1 MKTHCHLPI
10 FLVYFLS
17 LHLHE
22 REGHEQGL
30 ERYKAA
36 RWRRDEKNRT
46 EAADGLVALANDV
59 YPLDTVSVATQT
71 DLTAMVLSALE
82 EDNQRMTTE
91 LAEVPVAKGYPTQ
104 EDLKGSNKVLRFYT
118 GLSSFTVLMALFRI
132 VSVAIPEKGAAKLSE
147 FESFILTLMKLRLN
161 ASHYDLGFR
170 FGVSESTVSRVFAK
184 KPWISGCLS

>member
-1 MKTHCHLPI
+1 M
-10 FLVYFLS
+10 
-17 LHLHE
+17 
-22 REGHEQGL
+22 

-36 RWRRDEKNRT
+36 KRRRDEKDRT
-46 EAADGLVALANDV
+46 EAADGLGALANYVV
-59 YPLDTVSVATQT
+59 YPLDTVSVATQI
-71 DLTAMVLSALE
+71 DLTVMVLSALE

-104 EDLKGSNKVLRFYT
+104 EDLKGSDKVLCFYT
-118 GLSSFTVLMALFRI
+118 GLSSFTVLMALFGL

-184 KPWISGCLS
+184 WIEAMDIRVVFLDYLARQGEHTKNYAILF